1 MSNITTAEV
10 RELCAEI
17 VRLGEKVKI
26 LEGQAQSHKRAMQNQ
41 IQTLTTCTLHNANI
55 TTRGQMQTLEDTHAT
70 LRRQLENALTETK
83 QKITALDGMMEQLA
97 QLEEIAY

>member
-1 MSNITTAEV
+1 
-10 RELCAEI
+10 
-17 VRLGEKVKI
+17 
-26 LEGQAQSHKRAMQNQ
+26 
-41 IQTLTTCTLHNANI
+41 
-55 TTRGQMQTLEDTHAT
+55 MQTLEDTHAT